1 MNHPD
6 TVNDHYATSLGN
18 IDNKVLAVGGYLSS
32 TTGNNKVELFDTDT
46 NQWTT
51 KTSFPFCSSRFAQI
65 IPICFVQ
72 VLSDKNIR
80 FRIYRFA
87 VISRDSSVFIIG
99 GGCDS
104 SHTSRIAKYTL
115 DAWTEVGNLQ
125 TTRYGPRA
133 IQNGDRIYVVGG
145 IGTQP

>member
-80 FRIYRFA
+80 FRIYQFA

-145 IGTQP
+145 ERTQS